1 MDKYLSFLVALKCNI
16 HPVPWSP
23 QQDRGSAASS
33 HKLPLCWLPPLPSFR
48 GSTRLCSPHGVT
60 AITVSGWMLGR
71 TKSTTRTTANVTNS
85 PCCDSDLSSNPGL
98 PPAPQ
103 DLGQAVQVSEP
114 PLPIFKMHN
123 MTAAALWVSSKTWYV
138 LQAVCL
144 AWTLA
149 YRPCSVNVSCKYYS
163 QVMWGSFL
171 GERATKVTR
180 SSSGLRL
187 CSRHLEIHNDF

>member
-1 MDKYLSFLVALKCNI
+1 M
-16 HPVPWSP
+16 
-23 QQDRGSAASS
+23 AAS
-33 HKLPLCWLPPLPSFR
+33 PPLLPWLLPASALLTGSLPSPSQ
-48 GSTRLCSPHGVT
+48 GGCWEELSLQHGPQPTSLTPHAVTQTSVQILGCRLHAKTWDEQC
-60 AITVSGWMLGR
+60 R
-71 TKSTTRTTANVTNS
+71 
-85 PCCDSDLSSNPGL
+85 
-98 PPAPQ
+98 
-103 DLGQAVQVSEP
+103 VSEP

-123 MTAAALWVSSKTWYV
+123 MTAAAPWVSSKTWYV

-144 AWTLA
+144 AWTLV
-149 YRPCSVNVSCKYYS
+149 YCPYSVNVSRKYYS

>member
-1 MDKYLSFLVALKCNI
+1 MALKCNI
-16 HPVPWSP
+16 HPRVPSKTEA
-23 QQDRGSAASS
+23 QR
-33 HKLPLCWLPPLPSFR
+33 PPAISCPCVGCLPSPPSVAPHASALLT
-48 GSTRLCSPHGVT
+48 GSLPSPSQGGCWEELSLQQGPQPTSLTPHAVTQTSVQILGCRLHPKTWDKQLC
-60 AITVSGWMLGR
+60 R
-71 TKSTTRTTANVTNS
+71 
-85 PCCDSDLSSNPGL
+85 
-98 PPAPQ
+98 
-103 DLGQAVQVSEP
+103 VSEP